1 MKWTPEENMYSAGIV
16 VFGLSLAPAF
26 IRALT
31 ARPSSTPMFDVS
43 ILIDLHILSFFLKEP
58 VFPNQK
64 LKKQPSFEKFVL
76 AMLFCLACRGITR
89 SAEFKCKLPK

>member
-1 MKWTPEENMYSAGIV
+1 MCAAGIV
-16 VFGLSLAPAF
+16 VFGLSLSSTLAHAF

-31 ARPSSTPMFDVS
+31 AHPSSAPMFDVF
-43 ILIDLHILSFFLKEP
+43 ILIDLHILSFFFKKEP

-76 AMLFCLACRGITR
+76 AMLLLSRMPR
-89 SAEFKCKLPK
+89 DHKVR